1 MLTTPKDLVI
11 WDSSACPRNIK
22 SQIMLWKGHAFD
34 HTQPVISI
42 LQILEE
48 NADLYKKEYL
58 AWIYNLGMIS
68 FKNRTVIEHLAVDTN
83 ASYWWS
89 SHFSEKCNFIKMPS
103 VYDAIA
109 FFALRDWVDLQL
121 PASISL
127 ETGNKRLVK
136 VVKLLCRQKGISFE
150 WTNVAGS
157 DRSRTLRSFFEM
169 IPKPVQAIFGLAR
182 YLKIHWCFRQIK
194 LTKWYESDADVTLIS
209 FMDNLDQSELEK
221 GNYVSR
227 YWGSLSES
235 LNTSNTKVNYL
246 HLFVRDGLIKN
257 AKDALQAVESF
268 NSSSKNIQTHM
279 PLASF
284 LNTMIIFKTIISW
297 IRLAIKAR
305 SIHHQIDYIMRDEI
319 TPWALF
325 IDDWR
330 ESFYGR
336 TALLNVLNAGLFSTA
351 FRSIKKQR
359 FGVYLQENQGYEFLL
374 ISKWREFSHGTLIGC
389 PHFTVR
395 FWDLRYFFDPRA
407 YIESD
412 ALRLPLP
419 DKVALNGKCAVDLF
433 VDWGYPYEDI
443 VEVEALRFEYLA
455 LELAMPHEQVAK
467 YDTDIQRSINVLVLG
482 EVDWVKTVSQLEML
496 QRAVL
501 EVDMP
506 IDFVFRAHPNCPID
520 LDQYPALKITLTGK
534 SLLEDLLSSE
544 VVVCGSA
551 TSAVVDAACVGK
563 KIISILDSTNVNA
576 SPLRNSPNIAFVTS
590 ERQLADALQ
599 AFQAQPLVSFDI
611 TKTFNIDPRLPR
623 WKALLQF

>member
-1 MLTTPKDLVI
+1 
-11 WDSSACPRNIK
+11 
-22 SQIMLWKGHAFD
+22 
-34 HTQPVISI
+34 
-42 LQILEE
+42 
-48 NADLYKKEYL
+48 
-58 AWIYNLGMIS
+58 
-68 FKNRTVIEHLAVDTN
+68 
-83 ASYWWS
+83 
-89 SHFSEKCNFIKMPS
+89 
-103 VYDAIA
+103 
-109 FFALRDWVDLQL
+109 
-121 PASISL
+121 
-127 ETGNKRLVK
+127 VK
-136 VVKLLCRQKGISFE
+136 VVALLCRQKSISFE
-150 WTNVAGS
+150 WTNSARP
-157 DRSRTLRSFFEM
+157 DRPRSLRNFFEM
-169 IPKPVQAIFGLAR
+169 LPKPMQAIFGLVR
-182 YLKIHWCFRQIK
+182 YLKTHWCFRQIN
-194 LTKWYESDADVTLIS
+194 LTKWYESEADVTLIS
-209 FMDNLDQSELEK
+209 FMDNLDQSELKK
-221 GNYVSR
+221 GNYVSK
-227 YWGSLSES
+227 YWGSLTENLRNSG
-235 LNTSNTKVNYL
+235 TKVNYL
-246 HLFVRDGLIKN
+246 HLFVKDSLIKN
-257 AKDALQAVESF
+257 AEDALRAVESF
-268 NSSSKNIQTHM
+268 NSSENNMQTHM

-284 LNTMIIFKTIISW
+284 LNTRIVFQTIISW
-297 IRLAIKAR
+297 AKLAIIAR
-305 SIHHQIDYIMRDEI
+305 NIHRQLDYIMQDQMG
-319 TPWALF
+319 PWALF

-336 TALLNVLNAGLFSTA
+336 TALLNVLNAGLFSAA
-351 FRSIKKQR
+351 FGSIKRQR

-395 FWDLRYFFDPRA
+395 FWDLRYFFDPRT
-407 YIESD
+407 YIEGD

-455 LELAMPHEQVAK
+455 LELARPHEQVAK
-467 YDTDIQRSINVLVLG
+467 YGTDIQRSINVLVLG

-501 EVDMP
+501 QVDMP
-506 IDFVFRAHPNCPID
+506 IDFVFRAHPNCPVD

-534 SLLEDLLSSE
+534 SLLEDLLISE

-576 SPLRNSPNIAFVTS
+576 SPLRNSPNIAFATS

-611 TKTFNIDPRLPR
+611 TKTFNIDPSLPR